1 MMTVKQYQR
10 TLHNYYS
17 YYNGKIDGVAGAQTK
32 VAVKRFQRAVGL
44 TQDGV
49 FGAKTD
55 SALKTRV
62 KNLQNNLAHYYGY
75 YSGSIDGIIGSGTIS
90 AIKRFQKGHN
100 LTQDGIYGSSSH
112 SRLTSQIKKL
122 QKIVGTTQDGIV
134 GTKTV
139 AAIKKKQKAW
149 GLTQDGIAGQKFWK
163 KANGGSSSSSSSSS
177 SSGSS
182 ASGGSS
188 THFKKSEFK
197 CGCGGRYCSGY
208 PAGNTS
214 AKLLNILEKIR
225 AYYGKPITITSGQR
239 CKTYNAQVGGVSN
252 SAHRKGK
259 AADIYIP
266 GVTDTRSGR
275 NAVINL
281 AYKYGA
287 SYSYA
292 NTPGMGNAVHINV

>member
-10 TLHNYYS
+10 TLYYYRC
-17 YYNGKIDGVAGAQTK
+17 YYTGKIDGIVGSGTRSAIK
-32 VAVKRFQRAVGL
+32 KFQKAAGL

-49 FGAKTD
+49 YGAKTD
-55 SALKTRV
+55 AALKASV
-62 KNLQNNLAHYYGY
+62 KNLQTNLYHYYAY
-75 YSGSIDGIIGSGTIS
+75 YTGKIDGIIGTGTIN

-100 LTQDGIYGSSSH
+100 LTQDGIYGTKTAA
-112 SRLTSQIKKL
+112 RMKTQIKKL

-163 KANGGSSSSSSSSS
+163 KANGSSSSSSSSS
-177 SSGSS
+177 

-188 THFKKSEFK
+188 VHFKRSEFK
-197 CGCGGRYCSGY
+197 CACGGKYCNGY
-208 PAGNTS
+208 PAGTTS
-214 AKLLNILEKIR
+214 AKLLNILEKLR
-225 AYYGKPITITSGQR
+225 SYYGKPITITSGQR
-239 CKTYNAQVGGVSN
+239 CKTQNKLVGGIST
-252 SAHRKGK
+252 STHMKGK
-259 AADIYIP
+259 AADFYIP
-266 GVTDTRSGR
+266 GICDTASGR
-275 NAVINL
+275 QQVVNI

-287 SYSYA
+287 KYAYA